1 MAQSQSMTDEQSDVA
16 DILQAMIF
24 DGRRMADLASEFLV
38 RWFDEPRSK
47 SALRFPAEFLLELS
61 AVLRIA
67 DWQRSEVAKEL
78 EITFP
83 PADELLIQLLDR
95 LADDPYSFSYDPN
108 HCPAP
113 LSREVM
119 VVWFERCSW
128 TGLKLLKADV
138 AVDRRHPEL
147 QIDLLAEL
155 LWTCRHLKSTRKHH
169 ACPNE
174 ESRPDLSA
182 PQ

>member
-1 MAQSQSMTDEQSDVA
+1 MAQSQLMNDEQSDVA
-16 DILQAMIF
+16 DILQAMIV
-24 DGRRMADLASEFLV
+24 DGRRMADLASAFLR
-38 RWFDEPRSK
+38 RWFDEPESK
-47 SALRFPAEFLLELS
+47 TALRFPAEFLLEMT

-67 DWQRSEVAKEL
+67 DWQRSDLAKEL
-78 EITFP
+78 EIVFP

-95 LADDPYSFSYDPN
+95 LADNPYSFSYDPD

-113 LSREVM
+113 LSREIM

-128 TGLKLLKADV
+128 TGSKILNADV
-138 AVDRRHPEL
+138 VVDRTHLDL
-147 QIDLLAEL
+147 QVDLLTEL
-155 LWTCRHLKSTRKHH
+155 LWACRHIKSTRNHH

-174 ESRPDLSA
+174 ESRPDLST

>member
-16 DILQAMIF
+16 SILQAMIV
-24 DGRRMADLASEFLV
+24 DARWMADLACEFV
-38 RWFDEPRSK
+38 RRWFDGAEPK
-47 SALRFPAEFLLELS
+47 SASRFPAEFLLEVS

-67 DWQRSEVAKEL
+67 DWQRSDIAKEL
-78 EITFP
+78 AISFP
-83 PADELLIQLLDR
+83 PADELLIQLLGR
-95 LADDPYSFSYDPN
+95 LADDPYSFSYDPD
-108 HCPAP
+108 HCPSP

-119 VVWFERCSW
+119 RIWFERCSW
-128 TGLKLLKADV
+128 TGLRILNADV
-138 AVDRRHPEL
+138 AVDRTHLDL
-147 QIDLLAEL
+147 QVDLLTEL
-155 LWTCRHLKSTRKHH
+155 LWACRHIKSTRNHH